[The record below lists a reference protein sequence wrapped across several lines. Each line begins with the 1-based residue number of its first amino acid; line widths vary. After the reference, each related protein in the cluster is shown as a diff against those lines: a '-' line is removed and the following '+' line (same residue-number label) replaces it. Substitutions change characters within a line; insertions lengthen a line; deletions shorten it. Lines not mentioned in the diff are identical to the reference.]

1 MPTLHHC
8 DERAVALRSKH
19 PPALD
24 DDDVQLHASLLLH
37 QYESTARP
45 YASHA

>member
-1 MPTLHHC
+1 MPTLRHC
-8 DERAVALRSKH
+8 DERAVSLRSKH

-37 QYESTARP
+37 QYESAARP

>member
-1 MPTLHHC
+1 MSALHHC

-24 DDDVQLHASLLLH
+24 DDDVQLRASLPPN